1 MNITSM
7 NRIAIEVD
15 IMSERFRFRTPI
27 YRVDGKF
34 KRFEIWHCEDGF
46 FEVARTLLVD
56 DNATFGRSEQC
67 TGLKDKNGRLIY
79 EGDIIQHDTVA
90 GPMRWPVLFKNGCFV
105 LPYESGDAW
114 LGKVIDNC
122 PYESGVVIAGNI
134 HENPELLEVK

>member
-1 MNITSM
+1 MTK
-7 NRIAIEVD
+7 D
-15 IMSERFRFRTPI
+15 RFRFRVRDTEKKEMLYGAELAYDYMRPCPG
-27 YRVDGKF
+27 GKIIEENCF
-34 KRFEIWHCEDGF
+34 GDVLENKRYI
-46 FEVARTLLVD
+46 V
-56 DNATFGRSEQC
+56 EQC

-122 PYESGVVIAGNI
+122 PYESGVLVVGNI
-134 HENPELLEVK
+134 HENPELLEAKNEN